1 MPVDD
6 RGKKIWQGTGMKQIV
21 IKILAVSA
29 LAALTACADDGHP
42 SPTKLYCPNVAVLQ
56 QTSQLDAFLPSRP
69 DVSGQITEALV
80 TGVAGS
86 CDLEAKKQLARV
98 TFKIGF
104 DATNGP
110 ANHFEPLDL
119 PYFVSIVDGDQIA
132 SKSLYQI
139 PISFEGNIS
148 SAAAA
153 SRTMTVELP
162 NVPETANIQVLV
174 GFQLTPEQLVYAQ
187 DHPAR

>member
-6 RGKKIWQGTGMKQIV
+6 RSKNIWQGTGMKQIV
-21 IKILAVSA
+21 IKFVSLTALSA
-29 LAALTACADDGHP
+29 LAACADDGP
-42 SPTKLYCPNVAVLQ
+42 RGPKLYCPDVAVLQ
-56 QTSQLDAFLPSRP
+56 QTSQLDAFLPSRS
-69 DVSGQITEALV
+69 DVTGQVTEALI

-86 CDLEAKKQLARV
+86 CDLEAKKQQVRV
-98 TFKIGF
+98 SFKVGF

-110 ANHFEPLDL
+110 ANDFATLEL
-119 PYFVSIVDGDQIA
+119 PYFVSVVEGERIL
-132 SKSLYQI
+132 SKSLYKI
-139 PISFEGNIS
+139 PVSFTGNLS

-153 SRTMTVELP
+153 SQTMTVELP
-162 NVPETANIQVLV
+162 NVPDSAHVQVLV

>member
-1 MPVDD
+1 
-6 RGKKIWQGTGMKQIV
+6 MKQLV
-21 IKILAVSA
+21 IKIFAISA
-29 LAALTACADDGHP
+29 LATLAACADDDSAKP
-42 SPTKLYCPNVAVLQ
+42 NLFCPNVAVLQ

-69 DVSGQITEALV
+69 DVSGLITEALI

-86 CDLEAKKQLARV
+86 CDLAAKKQLLKV

-104 DATNGP
+104 DASNGP
-110 ANHFEPLDL
+110 ANHFEPLEL
-119 PYFVSIVDGDQIA
+119 PYFVSVVDGEQIA
-132 SKSLYQI
+132 SKSLYKI
-139 PISFEGNIS
+139 PISFEGNLS

-153 SRTMTVELP
+153 SPTMTVELP
-162 NVPETANIQVLV
+162 NVPESARVQVLV